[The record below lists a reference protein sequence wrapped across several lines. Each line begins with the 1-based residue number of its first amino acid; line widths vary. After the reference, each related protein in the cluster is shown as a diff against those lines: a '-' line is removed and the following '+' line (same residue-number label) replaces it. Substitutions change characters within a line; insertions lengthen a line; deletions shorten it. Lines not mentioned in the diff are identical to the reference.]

1 MPGFLFYPAIR
12 RTVRPSPQNS
22 AEAKKLGGGLLPLK
36 ARLVRANNQWGCPP
50 LIKVSLYIETS
61 NSFTY
66 TAVPAI
72 SICNFSFSIP
82 FVT

>member
-1 MPGFLFYPAIR
+1 MKVWMYSGLSFFSRYLPGSKTPTSKFSGNKE
-12 RTVRPSPQNS
+12 VR
-22 AEAKKLGGGLLPLK
+22 
-36 ARLVRANNQWGCPP
+36 WGMNTLP

-72 SICNFSFSIP
+72 SICNFSFSTS